1 MGSASTIS
9 ALVLVLAVG
18 TVMPSL
24 AGAQETPPQPEE
36 PLAKPDAAIR
46 QRDSEPPASY
56 AEIMPGVYVHLKGKR
71 ARRMARF
78 ARWNQGLDG
87 DRLEVYRT
95 VGYPYYRHYE
105 LNGYERTEHWSYREK
120 GITYVFSSEG
130 RLLETRIY

>member
-18 TVMPSL
+18 TVMSSL
-24 AGAQETPPQPEE
+24 AGAQETPPQPEGT
-36 PLAKPDAAIR
+36 LAAPDANIR
-46 QRDSEPPASY
+46 QRDSEPPPSY
-56 AEIMPGVYVHLKGKR
+56 AEIMPGVYARMKGKR
-71 ARRMARF
+71 ARRMVRF

-87 DRLEVYRT
+87 DRLEVYKT

-105 LNGYERTEHWSYREK
+105 LNGSDRTEHWSYREQ

-130 RLLETRIY
+130 GLLETRIF